1 MRPSWL
7 ACPTRTKPSTLTKR
21 RQWRLRGQDSTRCFC
36 ASRSALINESMILLE
51 DHKCVQGHMQGQ
63 ESRELF
69 ALPQKLADASRCVCC
84 FRVLSSR
91 QCMITKL
98 FGPVLQL
105 ARLAGCLQLVRLL
118 VSINAVNAL
127 QPASGDSWC
136 PQDSQSQDW

>member
-105 ARLAGCLQLVRLL
+105 ARLASSATCKACRLFAARPL
-118 VSINAVNAL
+118 VSEHQCCQRIAACL
-127 QPASGDSWC
+127 RR
-136 PQDSQSQDW
+136 